1 MEQALHNGDIRLSYK
16 ERWPVGGRS
25 RVICFGFRTQQIVT
39 NGDGVGV
46 GEGGGGGLGGCKL
59 IIISKLA
66 ICW

>member
-46 GEGGGGGLGGCKL
+46 GEGGGGGFGGV
-59 IIISKLA
+59 
-66 ICW
+66 